1 MTHYRFGWMWWLP
14 VLLQCLCIGAQ
25 TWSFGPVQSDA
36 GQTGQQVPQVPS
48 DVGSTANHTIL
59 TRQLIVGTLV
69 PPQVPPGTWP
79 PVPSI
84 VNPGTSSYCQCV
96 PPGSCANPIP
106 TVPSDGSGQ
115 IDIRIVNTGAYPSLP
130 STTAPLTCS
139 YGLVACCQ
147 AGSYQCGRRFPPP
160 PGSASAGAGQASFG
174 AYPWQAA
181 LLTTADVYLGGG
193 ALITAQHVLT
203 AAHKVYNLALT
214 SFKVRVGEWDA
225 SSTNEPIPA
234 QDVYVSN
241 VYVNPSFNPN
251 NLQNDVAILKLST
264 PVSLTSKSTV
274 GTVCLPTTSFV
285 GQRCWVA
292 GWGKNDFGPT
302 GAYQAIMRQVDVPLI
317 PNANCQ
323 AALQAT
329 RLGASFVLSPT
340 SFICAGG
347 EAGKDACTGDG
358 GSPLVCTSNGV
369 WYVVGLV
376 AWGIGCAQAGVPGVY
391 VNVGTYLPWIQTT
404 LTL

>member
-1 MTHYRFGWMWWLP
+1 MTKFSCLLLLTL
-14 VLLQCLCIGAQ
+14 LLQLLHIDGGHG
-25 TWSFGPVQSDA
+25 WSFGPVQEAEDEPGGA
-36 GQTGQQVPQVPS
+36 EPQPS
-48 DVGSTANHTIL
+48 DVASTANHTIL

-69 PPQVPPGTWP
+69 PPLLPGPWPSPAIVAPGT
-79 PVPSI
+79 
-84 VNPGTSSYCQCV
+84 SYCQCV
-96 PPGSCANPIP
+96 PPGSCANPLP

-115 IDIRIVNTGAYPSLP
+115 LDIRIVNTGAYPSIP
-130 STTAPLTCS
+130 STSATLTCS
-139 YGLVACCQ
+139 YGQVACCQ

-160 PGSASAGAGQASFG
+160 LGSSTAGAGQANFG

-214 SFKVRVGEWDA
+214 SFKVRLGEWDA
-225 SSTNEPIPA
+225 SSTSEPIPA

-241 VYVNPSFNPN
+241 VYVNPSFNPT
-251 NLQNDVAILKLST
+251 NLQNDVAILKLVQA
-264 PVSLTSKSTV
+264 VSLTSKSTV
-274 GTVCLPTTSFV
+274 GTICLPTTSFV

-302 GAYQAIMRQVDVPLI
+302 GAYQAIQRQVDVPLI

-323 AALQAT
+323 AALRAT
-329 RLGASFVLSPT
+329 RLGSSFALSPT

-358 GSPLVCTSNGV
+358 GSPLVCTSNGL

-391 VNVGTYLPWIQTT
+391 VNVGTFLPWIQTT

>member
-1 MTHYRFGWMWWLP
+1 MSEWVGLFLLLMQLLAGGAFSWKFGAP
-14 VLLQCLCIGAQ
+14 QVGNEPNKEA
-25 TWSFGPVQSDA
+25 FG
-36 GQTGQQVPQVPS
+36 VPQPS
-48 DVGSTANHTIL
+48 DVGNTANHTIL
-59 TRQLIVGTLV
+59 TRQLVVGTLV
-69 PPQVPPGTWP
+69 PPIIPAAPGTWP
-79 PVPSI
+79 PVPNI
-84 VNPGTSSYCQCV
+84 VNPGTSYCQCV
-96 PPGSCANPIP
+96 PPGSCANPLP
-106 TVPSDGSGQ
+106 TAPTDGSGQ
-115 IDIRIVNTGAYPSLP
+115 LDIRIVNNGGLYPTP
-130 STTAPLTCS
+130 PTTASTLTCS

-160 PGSASAGAGQASFG
+160 PGASQATPGQASFG

-203 AAHKVYNLALT
+203 AAHKVYNLGLT
-214 SFKVRVGEWDA
+214 SFKVRLGEWDA
-225 SSTNEPIPA
+225 ASTSEPIPA
-234 QDVYVSN
+234 QDVYISN
-241 VYVNPSFNPN
+241 VYVNPSFNPT
-251 NLQNDVAILKLST
+251 NLQNDVAILKLAQA
-264 PVSLTSKSTV
+264 VSLTSKSTV
-274 GTVCLPTTSFV
+274 GTICLPTTSFV

-302 GAYQAIMRQVDVPLI
+302 GAYQAIERQVDVPLI

-323 AALQAT
+323 AALRST
-329 RLGASFVLSPT
+329 RLGSSFVLSPT

-358 GSPLVCTSNGV
+358 GSPLVCTNNGV

-404 LTL
+404 LTQ

>member
-1 MTHYRFGWMWWLP
+1 MNAILSVPPVGLLLLLHMLAVGVQCWTFGSP
-14 VLLQCLCIGAQ
+14 
-25 TWSFGPVQSDA
+25 DA
-36 GQTGQQVPQVPS
+36 PSELGVPQPS
-48 DVGSTANHTIL
+48 DDGNLDNHTLL

-69 PPQVPPGTWP
+69 PPQVPPASWP
-79 PVPSI
+79 QLPTI
-84 VNPGTSSYCQCV
+84 VNPGTSNCRCV
-96 PPGSCANPIP
+96 PSASCPNPLP
-106 TVPSDGSGQ
+106 TPPNDGSGQ
-115 IDIRIVNTGAYPSLP
+115 LDIRIVNNGGLP
-130 STTAPLTCS
+130 TAATTSSPLSCS

-147 AGSYQCGRRFPPP
+147 AGSYQCGLRFPPP
-160 PGSASAGAGQASFG
+160 PGSTLASPGQASFG

-214 SFKVRVGEWDA
+214 SFKVRLGEWDA
-225 SSTNEPIPA
+225 SGTSEPIPA

-241 VYVNPSFNPN
+241 VYVNPAFNPN
-251 NLQNDVAILKLST
+251 NLQNDVAILKLSSA
-264 PVSLTSKSTV
+264 VSLTSRSTV
-274 GTVCLPTTSFV
+274 GTICLPTTNFV

-302 GAYQAIMRQVDVPLI
+302 GAYQAVMRQVDVPLI
-317 PNANCQ
+317 PNADCQ
-323 AALQAT
+323 TALRAT
-329 RLGASFVLSPT
+329 RLGSSFVLSPT

-358 GSPLVCTSNGV
+358 GSPLVCTNNGV

-376 AWGIGCAQAGVPGVY
+376 AWGIGCGQANVPGVY
-391 VNVGTYLPWIQTT
+391 VNVATYLPWVQTT